1 MNHDVTHCLDYKK
14 GKCPGRCY
22 LAVVTADLKQRPE
35 LNYLPLSWAHF
46 ENSPECPINST
57 GYEEVKSQ
65 SGLISRA
72 DLFNQLATLP
82 CSDNEFKAKL
92 YEIIQAL
99 PEL

>member
-1 MNHDVTHCLDYKK
+1 MNHDATHCLDYEN
-14 GKCPGRCY
+14 GKCLKSCY
-22 LAVVTADLKQRPE
+22 RAQLTEDLKHRPD
-35 LNYLPLSWAHF
+35 LRPYTFSWAHF

-57 GYEEVKSQ
+57 GYEEIKSQ

-82 CSDNEFKAKL
+82 CADNEYKAKV